1 MILAELD
8 QKIRA
13 FLEIQICP
21 NLSIFRN
28 WGTQKNLDFFLIII
42 KTTTLPKFIKIGEGG
57 VPSLCWFEKY

>member
-28 WGTQKNLDFFLIII
+28 WGTPKKFGFFSYHHKNYHSA
-42 KTTTLPKFIKIGEGG
+42 KIYQN
-57 VPSLCWFEKY
+57 W